1 MMSRQLTW
9 YSNLTSEEVTVDTRD
24 EEPFVVCS
32 DKVQFIDPPCRL
44 NLLPIDKG
52 SFLPPRKIKP
62 TRSSQDKPSQ
72 GCLRTFKTLHKR
84 IVDKPSFKRLISINL
99 THKINLQSFERLK
112 LVVETLLLWGRC
124 YRTVCRKG

>member
-9 YSNLTSEEVTVDTRD
+9 YNSLTSEEETVTTRD
-24 EEPFVVCS
+24 VEPFVVCS

-44 NLLPIDKG
+44 DLLPIGKG

-72 GCLRTFKTLHKR
+72 GCLKHSKHYTEGLWVNPHDSRRGGL
-84 IVDKPSFKRLISINL
+84 NL
-99 THKINLQSFERLK
+99 
-112 LVVETLLLWGRC
+112 
-124 YRTVCRKG
+124 